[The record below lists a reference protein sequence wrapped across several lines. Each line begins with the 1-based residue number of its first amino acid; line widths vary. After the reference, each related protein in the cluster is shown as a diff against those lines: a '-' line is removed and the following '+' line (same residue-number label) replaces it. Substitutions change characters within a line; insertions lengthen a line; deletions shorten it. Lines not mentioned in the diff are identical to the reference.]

1 MKFKKYAI
9 IKGYILCVG
18 GIGMDYNKI
27 KLGLIGRFKVWSTR
41 REAEKTRAWRDK
53 IEHENSE
60 VDYSEAERLEAD
72 LLEQKR
78 MKRATKDAT
87 RLYRRVYGK
96 NNDGI
101 GETDF
106 IEDYL
111 VENGLKQKALPEP
124 STSKKHSFMDQ
135 YPTEKSEEEL
145 AYEKAN
151 IQPKIY
157 YRINGTEYELPS
169 AFYQYSVRMANMD
182 KFLPLEELENGNYI
196 LVDDKMKPHDKFDM
210 LSSMLDI
217 TSTSAMGW
225 INEYLLDLKDE
236 QLEERKNS
244 LCRKLGFHEYT
255 AKKLSTEGKVD
266 KANTILTSSI
276 EEMLKFEQELL
287 QSEQE
292 ESRE

>member
-1 MKFKKYAI
+1 M
-9 IKGYILCVG
+9 
-18 GIGMDYNKI
+18 
-27 KLGLIGRFKVWSTR
+27 
-41 REAEKTRAWRDK
+41 E
-53 IEHENSE
+53 
-60 VDYSEAERLEAD
+60 
-72 LLEQKR
+72 
-78 MKRATKDAT
+78 
-87 RLYRRVYGK
+87 
-96 NNDGI
+96 
-101 GETDF
+101 
-106 IEDYL
+106 
-111 VENGLKQKALPEP
+111 
-124 STSKKHSFMDQ
+124 Q

-182 KFLPLEELENGNYI
+182 KFLPLEELGNGNYI
-196 LVDDKMKPHDKFDM
+196 LIDDKMKPHDKFDM

-217 TSTSAMGW
+217 TSTSVMGW
-225 INEYLLDLKDE
+225 INEYLLDLKKDE
-236 QLEERKNS
+236 ELEERKNS

-255 AKKLSTEGKVD
+255 AKKLSKEGKVD

-292 ESRE
+292 ETRE

>member
-1 MKFKKYAI
+1 
-9 IKGYILCVG
+9 
-18 GIGMDYNKI
+18 MDYNKI
-27 KLGLIGRFKVWSTR
+27 KLGLIGRFKVWSAR
-41 REAEKTRAWRDK
+41 REAEKTREWRDN

-78 MKRATKDAT
+78 IKRATKDAT
-87 RLYRRVYGK
+87 RLYKRIYGK

-111 VENGLKQKALPEP
+111 VENGLKQKVLPKPEK
-124 STSKKHSFMDQ
+124 TKKHSFMEQ
-135 YPTEKSEEEL
+135 YSAEKSQEEV
-145 AYEKAN
+145 AYERAN

-169 AFYQYSVRMANMD
+169 SFYQYSVRMANMD

-210 LSSMLDI
+210 LTSMLDI

-244 LCRKLGFHEYT
+244 LCRKLGFHEYA

-292 ESRE
+292 EARE